1 MAVNWQYRP
10 WLQGVQHPLA
20 LVLRRGP
27 HIQIHPQSRRGL
39 RLLRQVI
46 QKAFIYL
53 HNQFR
58 IFSANIVKLPETESK
73 LSIVSDRR
81 GNFRA
86 GGSTSS

>member
-1 MAVNWQYRP
+1 MGRP

-20 LVLRRGP
+20 LVLRRGA

-73 LSIVSDRR
+73 LSIVSALP
-81 GNFRA
+81 GTPHA